1 MSDFWIL
8 RRLRAYLDTRKSYE
22 PFTLL
27 DILLASD
34 TAPPGSESTVEITLL
49 GFRARSEGTTFRA
62 AFKALRRE
70 HPVLVFTY
78 CAYFACMALVV
89 PAVIVVGS
97 VVFTR

>member
-8 RRLRAYLDTRKSYE
+8 RRLRAYRATRKSYE
-22 PFTLL
+22 PFTLM
-27 DILLASD
+27 DILLDSD
-34 TAPPGSESTVEITLL
+34 SAPPGSKSTVEVTLL
-49 GFRARSEGTTFRA
+49 GFRARSEGMTFRA

-78 CAYFACMALVV
+78 CAYFTCLALVV

-97 VVFTR
+97 MVLSR